1 MRAPEIF
8 TETLPKIEKVPLV
21 FYIPKCSEQIQLKA
35 MIERYGGITTDFHEC
50 FTFQIAPMSLE
61 RNGGFYFAGDVFSAR
76 WLIDSVK
83 EGKLLSNE
91 QYLEFHNRDASCLK
105 LDFVA

>member
-8 TETLPKIEKVPLV
+8 TETLPIVDKVPLV
-21 FYIPKCSEQIQLKA
+21 FYVPKCTEYSDLRL
-35 MIERYGGITTDFHEC
+35 MIERYGGVTTEFHEC

-61 RNGGFYFAGDVFSAR
+61 RNGGLYFAGDVFSAK
-76 WLIDSVK
+76 WLVDSVK

-91 QYLEFHNRDASCLK
+91 
-105 LDFVA
+105 